1 MSHKQDDPIALLSFK
16 AVGVCTQIV
25 SHGGDV
31 MRFAGDSMIC
41 AFLPTPEEEEA
52 QDNGLAAATLRSV
65 QCASKLAHDLG
76 NYNGSQ

>member
-1 MSHKQDDPIALLSFK
+1 MDRIVPVAMLSVK
-16 AVGVCTQIV
+16 AEGVRLQIV

-41 AFLPTPEEEEA
+41 AFFPTPEEEEA

-76 NYNGSQ
+76 DYDSSH

>member
-1 MSHKQDDPIALLSFK
+1 MSTMIIIALLSFK
-16 AVGVCTQIV
+16 FGGVCAQIV

-52 QDNGLAAATLRSV
+52 EDCGLAAATLRSV

-76 NYNGSQ
+76 DSKSGQ